1 MTWAICAKSI
11 KKGIKYVYIFG
22 GGGVLRSV
30 AYFLVECI
38 KIINYIC
45 LEVLEFICDYF
56 SLHVYSD

>member
-1 MTWAICAKSI
+1 MCT
-11 KKGIKYVYIFG
+11 YLE